1 MSYTGREGGEH
12 HHPHPH
18 PHHPQ
23 ADVAAEAWP
32 CPPNPKWSD
41 IQGCFTPTDVA
52 CMKQE
57 SQTWPQQLDLTSY
70 QSVLFYKDAI
80 NGAVNSGQMPADPSE
95 QPWKCLACWNTWYA
109 NGCPE

>member
-1 MSYTGREGGEH
+1 MSNTGREGGEH

-23 ADVAAEAWP
+23 ADVAAAAPWP

-41 IQGCFTPTDVA
+41 IQGCFTPSD
-52 CMKQE
+52 
-57 SQTWPQQLDLTSY
+57 
-70 QSVLFYKDAI
+70 YKDAI
-80 NGAVNSGQMPADPSE
+80 NGAVNSGQMPADPTE